1 MMSAAHRVIVLGP
14 TYRDRFSKAWR
25 RSDLVWSPNLVDVE
39 RFRSIPADS
48 RPPWLASGER
58 AVLFV
63 GRLSAPKGIWD
74 LLDAAPLVLARH
86 GDARIVLCGVA
97 ENEAQEPRL
106 RSAVKERGLS
116 SRVTFLG
123 SLEGRALA
131 AAYAASAV
139 LVAPSWTE
147 AFPLVIPEAMAASL
161 PVIATEVGAIPDF
174 VHDGEDGFLVPPR
187 DPAALADRICRV
199 LGDDDL
205 RRRMAERVRE
215 RAPREFDVEVG
226 AARVRAVLR
235 EVLAGARSR
244 RA

>member
-1 MMSAAHRVIVLGP
+1 
-14 TYRDRFSKAWR
+14 
-25 RSDLVWSPNLVDVE
+25 
-39 RFRSIPADS
+39 
-48 RPPWLASGER
+48 
-58 AVLFV
+58 
-63 GRLSAPKGIWD
+63 
-74 LLDAAPLVLARH
+74 
-86 GDARIVLCGVA
+86 
-97 ENEAQEPRL
+97 
-106 RSAVKERGLS
+106 
-116 SRVTFLG
+116 
-123 SLEGRALA
+123 
-131 AAYAASAV
+131 
-139 LVAPSWTE
+139 
-147 AFPLVIPEAMAASL
+147 MAASL